1 MDEKEFRPMRGED
14 KEIVMDEYDFGGCQV
29 VRREFFSHTYEPSIR
44 FTHSSVQFN
53 TACLKKITESNYVQ
67 FLLNPEKK
75 QLIIKP
81 CGEDERAAVR
91 WCSVGVKDGKRKPRE
106 IKGNI
111 FTMKLYDMLGWN
123 TNYKYKL
130 LGVVI
135 RVQNERLLVF
145 NLEDTEVFT
154 PTQVDED
161 GTPLRHGRKPHFP
174 LAWKD
179 SFGLP
184 VEEHAEQLKINVLD
198 GFARFQVV
206 KPKPINQPSDTGL
219 TPGVKVTANPQP
231 TLLDVFDD
239 GGNDGKN

>member
-1 MDEKEFRPMRGED
+1 
-14 KEIVMDEYDFGGCQV
+14 
-29 VRREFFSHTYEPSIR
+29 
-44 FTHSSVQFN
+44 
-53 TACLKKITESNYVQ
+53 
-67 FLLNPEKK
+67 
-75 QLIIKP
+75 
-81 CGEDERAAVR
+81 
-91 WCSVGVKDGKRKPRE
+91 
-106 IKGNI
+106 
-111 FTMKLYDMLGWN
+111 MKLYDMLGWN

-154 PTQVDED
+154 PTQTDEN
-161 GTPLRHGRKPHFP
+161 GTPIRHGRKPHFP

-206 KPKPINQPSDTGL
+206 KPKPITQTGDTGM